1 MLLITVV
8 RGPKS
13 RKLPQEAVLEA
24 TESLA
29 RWTQL
34 VLCLLLYHEY
44 MKQSLSKWPWLAVID
59 AVLIILFALLGRRE
73 HEHGLG
79 IGGIFI
85 TALPFLVAYVLMTVL
100 SRPWLTINKIWPTG
114 LLVWLGTVVLGMALR
129 LLMGKTAA
137 ISFVIVTLIVLGVFL
152 LGRRGI
158 SLLIAKRSQQQKA

>member
-1 MLLITVV
+1 
-8 RGPKS
+8 
-13 RKLPQEAVLEA
+13 
-24 TESLA
+24 
-29 RWTQL
+29 
-34 VLCLLLYHEY
+34 

-79 IGGIFI
+79 IGGIFV

-137 ISFVIVTLIVLGVFL
+137 ISFVIVALIVLGVFL